1 MRFQRLLFCHS
12 LNPNIIPENTA
23 PIRSILHT
31 LNVSNIPKAQ
41 LISMYRTTSAMNLN
55 RIAKNCFIEFDH
67 NQSFNIQKD
76 LSGLP
81 CSSLSDT
88 STTRSGSWL
97 HILCNDDG
105 DAYCFYLLACF
116 FGQSAVCDKNIYI
129 FKIAYLAESPA
140 TELGGI
146 CQDYALG
153 R

>member
-1 MRFQRLLFCHS
+1 
-12 LNPNIIPENTA
+12 
-23 PIRSILHT
+23 
-31 LNVSNIPKAQ
+31 
-41 LISMYRTTSAMNLN
+41 MYRATSAMNLN
-55 RIAKNCFIEFDH
+55 RIAKSCFIEFATI
-67 NQSFNIQKD
+67 NRSTYRRY